1 MEAKKDAKRVKK
13 MFAEGEVSMV
23 DPVTKYRYS
32 LTARCPKDGENA
44 LVGRYE
50 KSGHFLT
57 RVTFKCIICSTQ
69 FEVPQAQIMVI

>member
-1 MEAKKDAKRVKK
+1 MEAKKDPKRVKK

-23 DPVTKYRYS
+23 DPVTMYRYS

-44 LVGRYE
+44 FVERYE
-50 KSGHFLT
+50 RSGHSL
-57 RVTFKCIICSTQ
+57 RSVTFKCPVCSTQ